1 MISAWDV
8 AFAPPHHPAKASLRP
23 QGPDPWASAR
33 SHSPVSAIKSDF
45 DYFQR
50 ILRFFSMIAC
60 SSSDQFPGEGNYF
73 ATAAISD
80 DAGKRSAQRSTT
92 LAKPNN
98 MRLIGKTEQYAVDRN
113 VSRLFHR
120 EARCRHPLLPNK
132 ESQPASPNHRHFG
145 RGACSAR
152 CSGVCPKTAC
162 SLATCWRFFS
172 RRSLRRAQLPRTI
185 LKAPTASCR
194 VATLGSRS
202 SAEAAR
208 PSALMSFSRA
218 NVWASSAPSCT
229 SHATFPFHQPPVPLP
244 T

>member
-8 AFAPPHHPAKASLRP
+8 AFAPPHHPAKVSLRP

-152 CSGVCPKTAC
+152 CSGVCPKSHAR
-162 SLATCWRFFS
+162 L
-172 RRSLRRAQLPRTI
+172 Q
-185 LKAPTASCR
+185 R
-194 VATLGSRS
+194 VG
-202 SAEAAR
+202 
-208 PSALMSFSRA
+208 
-218 NVWASSAPSCT
+218 ASSRDRACDGHNCRERFSKRQQH
-229 SHATFPFHQPPVPLP
+229 HAGLQRLDHAVQPRRHSPRL
-244 T
+244 